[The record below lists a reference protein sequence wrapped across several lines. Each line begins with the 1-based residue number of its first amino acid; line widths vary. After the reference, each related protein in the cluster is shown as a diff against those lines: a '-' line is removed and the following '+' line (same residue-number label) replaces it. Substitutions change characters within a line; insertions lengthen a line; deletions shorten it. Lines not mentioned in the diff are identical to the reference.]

1 MIYFYRYTILILVGR
16 DINMN
21 LGSILRDKRKKKRL
35 TLKVVAEKAG
45 ISEGFLS
52 QVENNVNSPSVNTLV
67 KICNAIGIQAGNVLK
82 RAEKQE
88 RVVLI
93 RKTDRG
99 DVEFPS
105 SGFVT
110 RRFFSPEDRRII
122 DSSVIAIEPGA
133 SIPARKNMKNTQEV
147 LCVLEGT
154 VELFHGGK
162 IIKLDEGD
170 SVHYWSIQ
178 QRETISNR
186 SNGLSVVLWV
196 GTL

>member
-1 MIYFYRYTILILVGR
+1 
-16 DINMN
+16 MN
-21 LGSILRDKRKKKRL
+21 LGSILRDRRKNKKL

-45 ISEGFLS
+45 ISESFLS
-52 QVENNVNSPSVNTLV
+52 QVENDVNSPSVSTLV
-67 KICNAIGIQAGNVLK
+67 NICNAVGINAGDVLK

-88 RVVLI
+88 RVVVV
-93 RKTDRG
+93 RKADWE
-99 DVEFPS
+99 DVEFPA

-110 RRFFSPEDRRII
+110 RRFFSPENRRII
-122 DSSVIAIEPGA
+122 DSSVMAIEPGA
-133 SIPARKNMKNTQEV
+133 GIPARKNVKNTQEV
-147 LCVLEGT
+147 LCVLKGT
-154 VELFHGGK
+154 VELSHDEK

-186 SNGLSVVLWV
+186 SNGLAVVLWV

>member
-1 MIYFYRYTILILVGR
+1 
-16 DINMN
+16 MN

-52 QVENNVNSPSVNTLV
+52 QVENDVNSPSVDTLV
-67 KICNAIGIQAGNVLK
+67 NICNAIGIHAGDVLK
-82 RAEKQE
+82 RAEKQD
-88 RVVLI
+88 RVIVI
-93 RKTDRG
+93 RKADWG
-99 DVEFPS
+99 DVEIPA

-110 RRFFSPEDRRII
+110 RRFFPPENRRII
-122 DSSVIAIEPGA
+122 DSSVMAIEPGA
-133 SIPARKNMKNTQEV
+133 SIPARKNVKNTQEV
-147 LCVLEGT
+147 LCVLKGT

-186 SNGLSVVLWV
+186 SSGLAVVLWV